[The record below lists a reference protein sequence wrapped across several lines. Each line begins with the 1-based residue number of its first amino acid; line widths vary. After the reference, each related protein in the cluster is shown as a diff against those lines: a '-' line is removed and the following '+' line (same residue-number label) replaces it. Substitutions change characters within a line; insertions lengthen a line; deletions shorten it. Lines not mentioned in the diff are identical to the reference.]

1 MFRSKGRSWKT
12 LLTTLVV
19 VLAVSVMAGC
29 GKKTDNNVVATYDGG
44 EITQKEFDLE
54 QRMVLALQPQMA
66 QFTEMDDFREYLVKQ
81 AIAYKYWE
89 SKADDKMKEEG
100 KKKADTQYK
109 AMKDANGADNVKQM
123 LDAQKITEKEFQNY
137 MTRIYT
143 VMETQLTG
151 ITEDDMK
158 KEFEATKEDYIT
170 ASVRHILI
178 GFQDSEG
185 KERSKDDALKLAK
198 EVKAK
203 LDKGEDFATLV
214 KQYSNDGQQNIDN
227 GGLYADAAVNQW
239 VPEFKEAAMTLP
251 LNKISDP
258 VETDYGYHIIRVEA
272 RTEKTFADLTDA
284 EKDTLKMSIGSQK
297 LDEFM
302 SGDLEKKIIKK
313 ITLPK
318 VEKKAENTDKGA
330 NSGSGNTGTNG
341 NADKSGNS
349 GNSSNSDKSDDSN
362 TSGADNGNS
371 SK

>member
-12 LLTTLVV
+12 LLLTALVV
-19 VLAVSVMAGC
+19 VLTMSVLAGC

-100 KKKADTQYK
+100 KKKAETQYK

-143 VMETQLTG
+143 VMETQLKG
-151 ITEDDMK
+151 VTEDDVK
-158 KEFEATKEDYIT
+158 KEFEASKEDYIT

-178 GFQDSEG
+178 GLQDSEG
-185 KERSKDDALKLAK
+185 KERSKEDALKLAN

-203 LDKGEDFATLV
+203 LDKGEDFATLA
-214 KQYSNDGQQNIDN
+214 KQYSEDPGSKDD
-227 GGLYADAAVNQW
+227 GGLYADAPVNQW
-239 VPEFKEAAMTLP
+239 VPQFKEAAMTLP

-258 VETDYGYHIIRVEA
+258 VETDYGYHIIRVES

-284 EKDTLKMSIGSQK
+284 EKDTLKMGVASQK

-302 SGDLEKKIIKK
+302 SGDLEKNIIKK

-318 VEKKAENTDKGA
+318 VEKKAENTDK
-330 NSGSGNTGTNG
+330 SGNTGTTG
-341 NADKSGNS
+341 NTDQSGDS
-349 GNSSNSDKSDDSN
+349 GNSS
-362 TSGADNGNS
+362 TSGANS
-371 SK
+371 EKNSK

>member
-12 LLTTLVV
+12 LLLTALVV
-19 VLAVSVMAGC
+19 VLTMSVLAGC

-54 QRMVLALQPQMA
+54 QRMVLALQPTMA
-66 QFTEMDDFREYLVKQ
+66 QFVEMDDFRQYLVKQ

-89 SKADDKMKEEG
+89 NNADDKMKEEG
-100 KKKADTQYK
+100 KKKADEQYK

-143 VMETQLTG
+143 VMETQLKG
-151 ITEDDMK
+151 ITEDDVK
-158 KEFEATKEDYIT
+158 KEFEASKEDYIT

-178 GFQDSEG
+178 SLKDAEG
-185 KERSKDDALKLAK
+185 KERSKEDALKLAN

-203 LDKGEDFATLV
+203 LDKGEDFATLA
-214 KQYSNDGQQNIDN
+214 KQYSEDPGSKDD
-227 GGLYADAAVNQW
+227 GGLYADTPVNQW
-239 VPEFKEAAMTLP
+239 VPQFKEAAMTLP

-258 VETDYGYHIIRVEA
+258 VETDYGYHIIRVES

-284 EKDTLKMSIGSQK
+284 EKDTLKMSIASQK

-302 SGDLEKKIIKK
+302 SGDLEKNIIKK

-330 NSGSGNTGTNG
+330 NSGNAGTEG

-349 GNSSNSDKSDDSN
+349 GNSS
-362 TSGADNGNS
+362 TSGANS
-371 SK
+371 EKNSK